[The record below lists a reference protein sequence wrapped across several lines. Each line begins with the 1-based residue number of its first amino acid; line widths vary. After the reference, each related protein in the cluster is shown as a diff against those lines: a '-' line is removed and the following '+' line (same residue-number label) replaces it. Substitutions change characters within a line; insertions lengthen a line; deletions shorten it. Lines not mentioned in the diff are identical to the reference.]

1 MVRPPAADPARTN
14 RVPVGIPAPATSR
27 CSRSIRSQRPAAL
40 HPALSRHNHGGRR
53 GQYLSGGRPVHGELG
68 APLKEG
74 VQRLRTAILASN
86 DTITEHIKWN
96 APSFRHAGQDRVT
109 FRLQPGDKLQLLFH
123 RGAKVRTDTAAFA
136 FNDPTGLMTW
146 LAPDRAVIDFPDLQ
160 AVTMHQAKVVSLV
173 NRWVSS

>member
-1 MVRPPAADPARTN
+1 MANTSAEVDQFMAR
-14 RVPVGIPAPATSR
+14 
-27 CSRSIRSQRPAAL
+27 L
-40 HPALSRHNHGGRR
+40 EH
-53 GQYLSGGRPVHGELG
+53 
-68 APLKEG
+68 PLKDG

-109 FRLQPGDKLQLLFH
+109 FRLQPGDKLQLIFH

-160 AVTMHQAKVVSLV
+160 AVTMHQVKVVSLV

>member
-1 MVRPPAADPARTN
+1 MAR
-14 RVPVGIPAPATSR
+14 
-27 CSRSIRSQRPAAL
+27 L
-40 HPALSRHNHGGRR
+40 EH
-53 GQYLSGGRPVHGELG
+53 
-68 APLKEG
+68 PLKEG

-109 FRLQPGDKLQLLFH
+109 FRLQPGDKLQLIFH

-146 LAPDRAVIDFPDLQ
+146 LAPDLAERSVFMRTQRQAESSVRDLYRVLAHGASSERLRRSIPPHFSARASEQHIDP
-160 AVTMHQAKVVSLV
+160 AANASG
-173 NRWVSS
+173 RGC